1 MQPRVIKCGHVFN
14 SRLKYVSKKGVTIT
28 GIQRFLKKKSTI
40 AFDKTSVGEVIC
52 KMQQNGKIDGKFK
65 IINPIYDDKNFAEDS
80 FELHP
85 KTCNDKSYISEELV
99 DTASGN
105 SNNDSYSATDKSFTG
120 EYITSDDPNKTA
132 SDS

>member
-1 MQPRVIKCGHVFN
+1 MQ

-40 AFDKTSVGEVIC
+40 TFDETSVGEIIC

-65 IINPIYDDKNFAEDS
+65 IINPIYGDKNFAEDS
-80 FELHP
+80 LELHP
-85 KTCNDKSYISEELV
+85 KTCNDKSYISEESV
-99 DTASGN
+99 DNASVN
-105 SNNDSYSATDKSFTG
+105 SNNDSYSTTDKSFTG